1 MYLDL
6 DPEKSN
12 ILDHPLAKQFLGEA
26 EKETDKN
33 QQGDALNLNEEH
45 LIDETPNIH
54 DSRRHNCWSS

>member
-6 DPEKSN
+6 DPKKSN

-33 QQGDALNLNEEH
+33 QQSDGLGFNEEH
-45 LIDETPNIH
+45 PIDETPNIH
-54 DSRRHNCWSS
+54 DSRRNYWSS